1 MTTGRTTEMTQT
13 IAAKLRHHGLRPTRQ
28 RIRLASLLLDG
39 RDRHVSPDEIYEQL
53 KAGRDRLSRGTVY
66 NTLRQFCD
74 AGLLSEVH
82 NAGDTLVYDTN
93 ITEHHHFLNVDTGEL
108 TDIHTGS
115 VQVGRLPD
123 LPDGYVL
130 DAVELTIRIRKSG
143 L

>member
-1 MTTGRTTEMTQT
+1 MTVNKSGDTTKQ
-13 IAAKLRHHGLRPTRQ
+13 IVARLRRHGLRPTRQ
-28 RIRLASLLLDG
+28 RIRMASLLLDG
-39 RDRHVSPDEIYEQL
+39 QDRHVSPEDVYEKL
-53 KAGRDRLSRGTVY
+53 KCGPDKLSRGTVY

-82 NAGDTLVYDTN
+82 GAGDTLVYDTN
-93 ITEHHHFLNVDTGEL
+93 LHEHHHFLNVDTGEL
-108 TDIHTGS
+108 TDIDTGS
-115 VQVGRLPD
+115 VHMAQLPT

>member
-1 MTTGRTTEMTQT
+1 MDMTAEFTDD
-13 IAAKLRHHGLRPTRQ
+13 IAARLRQHGLRPTRQ

-39 RDRHVSPDEIYEQL
+39 QDRHVSPDDVYDKL
-53 KAGRDRLSRGTVY
+53 KRSPDKMSRGTVY

-74 AGLLSEVH
+74 AGLVSEVH
-82 NAGDTLVYDTN
+82 GGGDTLVYDTN
-93 ITEHHHFLNVDTGEL
+93 LHEHHHFLNVDTGEL

-115 VQVGRLPD
+115 VQLGQLPE

-143 L
+143 S